1 MYLSKGGKEL
11 RKFYV
16 QNILPNSPAD
26 ESKIK
31 VGDEIISINRLPSSF
46 YSLQKIQN
54 ILSKKEGKVVAL
66 RFKRNSIVY
75 STKLVL
81 KELI

>member
-1 MYLSKGGKEL
+1 MSLKSRLVMKSSLLIDYLHRFTLCKNPKYT
-11 RKFYV
+11 F
-16 QNILPNSPAD
+16 
-26 ESKIK
+26 
-31 VGDEIISINRLPSSF
+31 
-46 YSLQKIQN
+46 
-54 ILSKKEGKVVAL
+54 KKEGKVVAL